1 MLVRGLYASRAATP
15 LSAARVDAI
24 IEQSQRNNPPRG
36 ITGLLCFVDDIFA
49 QVLEG
54 GRDEVCELFN
64 TIARDD
70 RHHTVRILSF
80 EEIQERR
87 FGHWHMGR
95 VNIAKVNTAVLLK
108 YSEKPEFNP
117 FVAPASST
125 MSMLD
130 DWVATGSVVS
140 R

>member
-1 MLVRGLYASRAATP
+1 MLVRCLYASRAATP
-15 LSAARVDAI
+15 LSPGRVDAI
-24 IEQSQRNNPPRG
+24 IDQSQRNNPPRG

-54 GRDEVCELFN
+54 GRDAVCDLFN
-64 TIARDD
+64 TIVRDD

-87 FGHWHMGR
+87 FGHWNMGR

-108 YSEKPEFNP
+108 YAEKPGFDP

-130 DWVATGSVVS
+130 DLVATGSIVS